1 MGAPRQT
8 RADRFKKREVVLRYR
23 AFKDEC
29 RLRRLDLPQSSY
41 HLIFVLPMPASWSK
55 KKKAQMNGQPMQQK
69 PDKDNLEKA
78 VLDALFKEDAAIWDG
93 RVTKY
98 WGTEGM
104 IIVREIEPPP
114 TLTELLAD
122 TNKEK

>member
-1 MGAPRQT
+1 MT
-8 RADRFKKREVVLRYR
+8 RRDKFKKRPVVLKYR

-29 RLRRLDLPQSSY
+29 RIRKLTLPESAY
-41 HLIFVLPMPASWSK
+41 HLVFVLPMPNTWPEK
-55 KKKAQMNGQPMQQK
+55 KKVEMDGQPMQQT

-78 VLDALFKEDAAIWDG
+78 VLDALFTEDSQIWDG

-98 WGTEGM
+98 WGREPM

-114 TLTELLAD
+114 PLYELLGG
-122 TNKEK
+122 